1 MRQYF
6 FSCLQTGEMT
16 RADTVGTKKVS
27 LYCCCHLQKMERSR
41 SHIVASAQ
49 LNVFFVYT
57 LMLYIF
63 VMKSQNRAK
72 LACLYKLWAPKLYFA
87 KKRKTSLGGPKMLRE
102 SIFFNKIG
110 SCRGVHIFKTYGP
123 GGPYSKSVMTGFRRL
138 FTRNFW

>member
-1 MRQYF
+1 
-6 FSCLQTGEMT
+6 
-16 RADTVGTKKVS
+16 
-27 LYCCCHLQKMERSR
+27 MERSR

-110 SCRGVHIFKTYGP
+110 SCRGVHIFQNIWTGRSIFQICHDRFPSALHQELLVSHTYAHIIW
-123 GGPYSKSVMTGFRRL
+123 RL
-138 FTRNFW
+138 LTRAAMLSLAEICLN